1 MLRVISGTAKGRK
14 LACPEGKTTR
24 PPTDMLKGAVFNIL
38 ADRVA
43 GARVLDVFAGCG
55 AFGIEALSRGAASCL
70 FVDRDRAA
78 LRALQENLAHVGF
91 AGRAEVRCRDA
102 GRLAPLV
109 GDDRFDLVFLD
120 PPFALSWAPEPAA
133 ALSGIV
139 RECLGFLAPGGTL
152 LLRLPKRREPSPDL
166 PAPADRRLYGD
177 SEVLFYR

>member
-78 LRALQENLAHVGF
+78 LRALQDNLAHVGF
-91 AGRAEVRCRDA
+91 TDRAEVRCRDA
-102 GRLAPLV
+102 ARLGPIA
-109 GDDRFDLVFLD
+109 GADRFDLVFLD
-120 PPFALSWAPEPAA
+120 PPYVLSWAQESMT
-133 ALSGIV
+133 ALSGIA
-139 RECLGFLAPGGTL
+139 RDCLALRAPGGTL
-152 LLRLPKRREPSPDL
+152 LLRLPKRRDLEPDL
-166 PAPADRRLYGD
+166 PEPADRRVYGD
-177 SEVLFYR
+177 SEVFFYR